1 MEGTAIRQEV
11 SEYPKLLKRKK
22 MKSNYEKNQFYEG
35 ERAAVAM
42 RRLEYNKQFD

>member
-1 MEGTAIRQEV
+1 
-11 SEYPKLLKRKK
+11 

-42 RRLEYNKQFD
+42 RRLEYNRQFDLRMQKLQDNEYK